1 MRKLRAATREPPKG
15 RLNWLQPIAAQVAE
29 ETGIPYGEHIE
40 NITIM
45 AFEGL
50 LNDPATA
57 GSVSY
62 YALLDRTRH
71 NAAIWARENGSNR
84 T

>member
-1 MRKLRAATREPPKG
+1 MRRRQAARRQPTTG
-15 RLNWLQPIAAQVAE
+15 RLDWLEPIAAQVAE
-29 ETGIPYGEHIE
+29 EAGVPYGEHIE

-62 YALLDRTRH
+62 HALLDRTRH